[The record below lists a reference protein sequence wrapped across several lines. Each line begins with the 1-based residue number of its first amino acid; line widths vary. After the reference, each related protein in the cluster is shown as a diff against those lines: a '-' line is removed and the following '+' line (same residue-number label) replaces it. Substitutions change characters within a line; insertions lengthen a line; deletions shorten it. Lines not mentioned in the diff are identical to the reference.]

1 MKENLLVVICCLN
14 EAEVVLQCGN
24 KSMQSLGVG
33 GVAVEDPDGDG
44 ALLASSLHFIDGELH
59 LEDKQRSH
67 MTEYNSLK
75 VLHYSGENTGHPFSS
90 LFSAHLKRNI
100 WVGSFKYLVSC
111 LWLASSLQILSVV
124 WHSELHSTV
133 FIRNHPF
140 LRLLQTRNN
149 TRYISITI
157 AEKHR
162 VQPRQSAWSILPVSQ
177 TWVKLLCESH
187 FLVRP

>member
-100 WVGSFKYLVSC
+100 RVWARSNTLSPVCGWLPPSRSLVWYGTVSFTPQSSYAITPSSDSC
-111 LWLASSLQILSVV
+111 RRETTHVIYQ
-124 WHSELHSTV
+124 
-133 FIRNHPF
+133 
-140 LRLLQTRNN
+140 
-149 TRYISITI
+149 
-157 AEKHR
+157 
-162 VQPRQSAWSILPVSQ
+162 
-177 TWVKLLCESH
+177 
-187 FLVRP
+187 